1 MKITSIVGAA
11 VATLL
16 IVGTAAAPAEAK
28 RRSRERVHVE
38 DVLSTSDGHFVVI
51 LKTKSKPLRL
61 LPIWVGE
68 TEAMQIRMQLDRR
81 HPPRPLTLN
90 LLQSV
95 LSSSKI
101 TIIEANID
109 ALKGGV
115 FLGKL
120 RLKQNGRAWEI
131 DARPSDA
138 VGLAVGAGAAIFVS
152 RQVLDDAA
160 IDPMDLDLPGDK
172 VPSDKSDA
180 KESRS
185 EPSSFEETL

>member
-1 MKITSIVGAA
+1 MQLFSITSAA
-11 VATLL
+11 VA
-16 IVGTAAAPAEAK
+16 VSVVMTAAVAPAEAK
-28 RRSRERVHVE
+28 RRSRERVTVE
-38 DVLSTSDGHFVVI
+38 DVLTTSDGHYVVI
-51 LKTKSKPLRL
+51 LKTKTKPLRF

-81 HPPRPLTLN
+81 KPPRPLTLN

-101 TIIEANID
+101 TVMEATID
-109 ALKGGV
+109 ALQGSI

-120 RLKQNGRAWEI
+120 RLRQNGRAWEI

-138 VGLAVGAGAAIFVS
+138 VGLALGAGAAIFVS

-160 IDPMDLDLPGDK
+160 IDLTDLEPVYGK
-172 VPSDKSDA
+172 KPSEKLDA
-180 KESRS
+180 TETPS
-185 EPSSFEETL
+185 ELSSFEETL

>member
-1 MKITSIVGAA
+1 MFSITSAA
-11 VATLL
+11 VA
-16 IVGTAAAPAEAK
+16 VSVVMTAAVAPAEAK
-28 RRSRERVHVE
+28 RRSRERVTVE
-38 DVLSTSDGHFVVI
+38 DVLTTSDGHYVVI
-51 LKTKSKPLRL
+51 LKTKTKPLRF

-81 HPPRPLTLN
+81 KPPRPLTLN

-101 TIIEANID
+101 TVMEATID
-109 ALKGGV
+109 ALQGSI

-120 RLKQNGRAWEI
+120 RLRQNGRAWEI

-138 VGLAVGAGAAIFVS
+138 VGLALGAGAAIFVS

-160 IDPMDLDLPGDK
+160 IDLTDLEPVYGK
-172 VPSDKSDA
+172 KPSEKLDA
-180 KESRS
+180 TETPS
-185 EPSSFEETL
+185 ELSSFEETL